1 MSTEHWGVN
10 SPKDEKQFLATEL
23 VELVKSAGMQPA
35 TLDVEYAGE
44 KWEVLVRLKST
55 KDGDSPI
62 GSEKD
67 FTEDLPE

>member
-1 MSTEHWGVN
+1 MSTEHWDVN
-10 SPKDEKQFLATEL
+10 SPKDEKQFLAMQL
-23 VELVKSAGMQPA
+23 VELVKSTAMQPA

-44 KWEVLVRLKST
+44 KWEVLVKLKST
-55 KDGDSPI
+55 EDGDSPS